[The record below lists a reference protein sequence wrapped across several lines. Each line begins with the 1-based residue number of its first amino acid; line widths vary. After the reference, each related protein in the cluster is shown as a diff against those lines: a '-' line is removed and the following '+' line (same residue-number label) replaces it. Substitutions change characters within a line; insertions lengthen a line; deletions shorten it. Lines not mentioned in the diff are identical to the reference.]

1 MFSIREQVLREVVL
15 RLTNA
20 VAPVSVLRMPVAPV
34 TREASPA
41 LLVFAEGDGIAANA
55 NGVMDRALTLRL
67 VAIARDDTA
76 FDTADQLIV
85 EAHRALLIDSNLG
98 GLCLG
103 MTQLDCEW
111 DVEDADNTAVAI
123 PARFEIRYRTLSND
137 LTKTG

>member
-1 MFSIREQVLREVVL
+1 MFSIREQVLREILL

-20 VAPVSVLRMPVAPV
+20 VAPVPVLRMPVAPV
-34 TREASPA
+34 TREASPV

-67 VAIARDDTA
+67 VAIARDDNA

-85 EAHRALLIDSNLG
+85 EAHRALLFDANLG

-103 MTQLDCEW
+103 ITQLDCEW

-137 LTKTG
+137 LTQTG

>member
-1 MFSIREQVLREVVL
+1 MFSIREQVLREIVL
-15 RLTNA
+15 RLTNV
-20 VAPVSVLRMPVAPV
+20 VAPVPVLRMPVAPV
-34 TREASPA
+34 TREASPV

-67 VAIARDDTA
+67 VAIARDDNA

-85 EAHRALLIDSNLG
+85 EAHRALLFDANLG

-137 LTKTG
+137 LTQTG